1 MKGSFEVVKEDGYA
15 KIKYRNE
22 PELLIQVILGIA
34 TIFFWILSIKLY
46 IFLLKKSMPPQY

>member
-34 TIFFWILSIKLY
+34 TIFF
-46 IFLLKKSMPPQY
+46 